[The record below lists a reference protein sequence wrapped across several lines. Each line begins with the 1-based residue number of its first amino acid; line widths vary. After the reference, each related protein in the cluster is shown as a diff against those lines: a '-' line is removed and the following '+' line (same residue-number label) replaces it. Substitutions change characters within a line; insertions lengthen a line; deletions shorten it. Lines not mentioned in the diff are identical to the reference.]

1 MELSVE
7 AAVTPVL
14 HPSEPRGAHVEQHW
28 AGGLLTV
35 AVVRYT
41 HAAQIARS
49 GEAPAGFTLVLRG
62 RYADT
67 FEGRRFDYQ
76 PLSAVFHPEGLAY
89 DQEIGHGGADLVTI
103 DLAPRMLGGLARS
116 RAGIGAVHDLSGSPL
131 VWTLLSA
138 YSHLAQAERHPLV
151 VEEPV
156 AEVLHALAAGRHRGP
171 LQEPPWMGRVTRLIE
186 TRFRDPLSLARCA
199 SVAGVQPVYLA
210 RVYRRVFGQSMRDTV
225 HRLRTLAACRLIQHG
240 RFSLAEI
247 AAQTGFDDETQLAA
261 ACHGMTPTLRGDMRR
276 ALHAPLQSAPVRAR
290 HSGAMTTLGGDSR

>member
-1 MELSVE
+1 MESPVE
-7 AAVTPVL
+7 ITDTPVL
-14 HPSEPRGAHVEQHW
+14 APHQTRAAHVEQHW
-28 AGGLLTV
+28 AGGLLSMS
-35 AVVRYT
+35 VVRYPDAV
-41 HAAQIARS
+41 HLAADDT
-49 GEAPAGFTLVLRG
+49 APAGITLVLRG

-76 PLSAVFHPEGLAY
+76 PLSAVFHPEGLRY
-89 DQEIGHGGADLVTI
+89 GREIGGGGADVVTI

-116 RAGIGAVHDLSGSPL
+116 RAGIGAVRDLSGSPL

-138 YSHLAQAERHPLV
+138 YAHLAQAARNPLV

-156 AEVLHALAAGRHRGP
+156 AEVLHALAAGRQRGP

-186 TRFRDPLSLARCA
+186 TRCCEPLSLARCA

-210 RVYRRVFGQSMRDTV
+210 RVYRRVYGQSMRDTV

-247 AAQTGFDDETQLAA
+247 AEQTGFDSVAQLAA
-261 ACHGMTPTLRGDMRR
+261 ACHGVTAPLRDDMRR
-276 ALHAPLQSAPVRAR
+276 ALSAPLPAAPVRAR
-290 HSGAMTTLGGDSR
+290 SQASAAVLTAAQR